1 MKGRRLAR
9 LEAEW
14 GRVSET
20 VLSLGT
26 LGRSSLCVLRA
37 ADVEKCG
44 EKYMRRPLCAWFQGA
59 LPDGVRSATE
69 PVVERPGDLLFA
81 RARSEHQG
89 EEEARLGRSESTRLN
104 SSHTVISYAVFCL
117 KKKKKK
123 KNTTTQQTKQQKR
136 NHSQTNT

>member
-14 GRVSET
+14 GRVSEN

-26 LGRSSLCVLRA
+26 LGRLSLCVLLA

-44 EKYMRRPLCAWFQGA
+44 EKYMRRPLCAWFQGV
-59 LPDGVRSATE
+59 LLDSVRSAIE

-89 EEEARLGRSESTRLN
+89 EEEARLG
-104 SSHTVISYAVFCL
+104 AVEHPRVDETAF
-117 KKKKKK
+117 
-123 KNTTTQQTKQQKR
+123 Q
-136 NHSQTNT
+136 